1 MDDLLARIQKRI
13 QDPDR
18 RVDVRTNAF
27 SENVRSLDLGQLFS
41 QGRSV
46 AADLFRVVEANQTGR
61 RLDPDL
67 IAKADQFGAAMN
79 ESITPPM
86 RPPLDDEVVAAA
98 EADLGFRLPD
108 ALRRLYTEVAD
119 GGFGPGRGLDRLA
132 ESVNTYR
139 TLRGDPPGPRGQSWP
154 EGLLPVVSYDPG
166 FDGVDAA
173 TGTVISWDPE
183 ELTERSGDEAW
194 GRTFKQIAP
203 SVEAWME
210 AWVESKTLEERTNE
224 QVDSSMVEQARA
236 SRAMIAA
243 MTPEERAAMG
253 LPEVGWESVV
263 WGGLGLEDD
272 ESA

>member
-1 MDDLLARIQKRI
+1 VDDLLARIRTRI

-18 RVDVRTNAF
+18 RVDVRTSAF

-46 AADLFRVVEANQTGR
+46 AADLFRVVEANQAGR

-67 IAKADQFGAAMN
+67 IAKAGQFGAAMN
-79 ESITPPM
+79 DPITPSL
-86 RPPLDDEVVAAA
+86 PPALDDEAIAAA
-98 EADLGFRLPD
+98 EAGLGSGLPGD
-108 ALRRLYTEVAD
+108 LRRLYTEVAD
-119 GGFGPGRGLDRLA
+119 GGFGPGGGLLRLA
-132 ESVNTYR
+132 MAVEEYR
-139 TLRGDPPGPRGQSWP
+139 SLRADPPGPRGQTWP
-154 EGLLPVVSYDPG
+154 EGLLPVVVYDPG
-166 FDGVDAA
+166 YDGVDTA
-173 TGTVISWDPE
+173 TGAVISWDPE

-194 GRTFKQIAP
+194 RRTFEEVAP

-224 QVDSSMVEQARA
+224 QVGSSMVEQARA

-272 ESA
+272 DPP